1 LLVLL
6 VYTVKRD
13 LSFIIAIVLIMQ
25 KMYVVKRLGKNGSWN
40 TITLIDKNGSFRGE
54 ARFES
59 EKEATDY
66 LRQYKKKMKSPQ
78 ELKVFSES

>member
-1 LLVLL
+1 
-6 VYTVKRD
+6 
-13 LSFIIAIVLIMQ
+13 MQ
-25 KMYVVKRLGKNGSWN
+25 KMYVVKRLGKNGTWN
-40 TITLIDKNGSFRGE
+40 AITLIDKNGSFRGE

-78 ELKVFSES
+78 ELKVFSEPQ

>member
-1 LLVLL
+1 L
-6 VYTVKRD
+6 KED
-13 LSFIIAIVLIMQ
+13 LSFIIAIILIMQ

-59 EKEATDY
+59 EKEAIDY
-66 LRQYKKKMKSPQ
+66 LRQYKKKMKNPQ

>member
-1 LLVLL
+1 
-6 VYTVKRD
+6 
-13 LSFIIAIVLIMQ
+13 MQ

-66 LRQYKKKMKSPQ
+66 LRQYKKKMKNPQ
-78 ELKVFSES
+78 ELKVFSET

>member
-1 LLVLL
+1 
-6 VYTVKRD
+6 
-13 LSFIIAIVLIMQ
+13 MQ

-66 LRQYKKKMKSPQ
+66 LTQYKKKMKNPQ

>member
-1 LLVLL
+1 MLF
-6 VYTVKRD
+6 KRD

-66 LRQYKKKMKSPQ
+66 LRQYKKKMKNPQ
-78 ELKVFSES
+78 ELKVFSEP

>member
-1 LLVLL
+1 MLVLL

-78 ELKVFSES
+78 ELKVFSEP

>member
-1 LLVLL
+1 MLVLL

>member
-1 LLVLL
+1 
-6 VYTVKRD
+6 VKED
-13 LSFIIAIVLIMQ
+13 LSFIIAIILIMQ

-59 EKEATDY
+59 EKEAIDY
-66 LRQYKKKMKSPQ
+66 LRQYKKKMKNPQ